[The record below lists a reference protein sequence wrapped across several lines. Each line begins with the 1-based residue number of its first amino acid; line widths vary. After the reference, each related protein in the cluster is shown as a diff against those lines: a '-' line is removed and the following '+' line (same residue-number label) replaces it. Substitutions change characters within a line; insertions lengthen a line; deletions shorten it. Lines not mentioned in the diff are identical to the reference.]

1 MAKKKKVQDE
11 APTTSLANDTAE
23 DIVRGFDMDKIRFKI
38 VKGGELTDVEQR
50 DVKELVLKNGTI
62 KPESIDSRINSAELV
77 ILAKEDGKVQG
88 CAAIRSQASSYMQ
101 KLIGRSGVS
110 DLGHDALEFCWV
122 RLRPSRMGKGIEAMM
137 LKNAVDA
144 IANTAEGN
152 AFAPLKDKR
161 IFSVW
166 RTDDENM
173 NKVMVEC
180 GFVKHDRDHAA
191 LVGEDKRVQLWLYPV
206 PNA

>member
-1 MAKKKKVQDE
+1 MAKKKVQDE
-11 APTTSLANDTAE
+11 APTASLANDTAE

-38 VKGGELTDVEQR
+38 VKGNELTDVEQR

-62 KPESIDSRINSAELV
+62 KPENIDSRIHSAELV

-88 CAAIRSQASSYMQ
+88 CAAIRTQASSYMQ

-110 DLGHDALEFCWV
+110 GLGHDALEFCWV

-144 IANTAEGN
+144 ISNTAEGN
-152 AFAPLKDKR
+152 AFATLKDKR

-180 GFVKHDRDHAA
+180 GFVKHDREHAA
-191 LVGEDKRVQLWLYPV
+191 LVGEDKRVQLWLYPT